1 MLQKSVLL
9 CVTSLSWLRHAKKA
23 FQARRWLFGT
33 WTSVCS
39 VTSLNLWRNYN
50 ANSLRRTADIFV
62 ARSTGVYYACLL
74 VRRFRQLNS
83 VDRWIDLFCTVFTN
97 TCYFLSSVV
106 YCEYDDIALICHT
119 WFHVGVYK
127 IQGRLLNV

>member
-1 MLQKSVLL
+1 MLQKSALL
-9 CVTSLSWLRHAKKA
+9 CVTSLSWLRHAKTA
-23 FQARRWLFGT
+23 FQTRKWVFGA

-39 VTSLNLWRNYN
+39 MASLNLWRNYN
-50 ANSLRRTADIFV
+50 PKSLRRTVDILV

-74 VRRFRQLNS
+74 TRRFRQLNTL
-83 VDRWIDLFCTVFTN
+83 DRWRDLLYTVFTN
-97 TCYFLSSVV
+97 TFYFLSSVV
-106 YCEYDDIALICHT
+106 YSKHDNIALFCHT